1 MILLIGGA
9 QDHNPSKASSTSNDQ
24 FMKIVDWIKSNLNLV
39 DYGLDYLNEETG
51 CTNKIELYTARFS
64 TLGNFEVNDSEAISL
79 TKDEIHTEKWNIWII
94 GSDSDDWHTYGIYD
108 NEKNYDN
115 TYTNTTEIEETTIA
129 MTNFD
134 TYGMRTGDSKGRTT
148 GNLVDYIL
156 WEQN

>member
-1 MILLIGGA
+1 M
-9 QDHNPSKASSTSNDQ
+9 D
-24 FMKIVDWIKSNLNLV
+24 
-39 DYGLDYLNEETG
+39 
-51 CTNKIELYTARFS
+51 
-64 TLGNFEVNDSEAISL
+64 DSEAISL
-79 TKDEIHTEKWNIWII
+79 TKDEIHTEKWSIWII

>member
-1 MILLIGGA
+1 
-9 QDHNPSKASSTSNDQ
+9 
-24 FMKIVDWIKSNLNLV
+24 MK
-39 DYGLDYLNEETG
+39 E
-51 CTNKIELYTARFS
+51 KIEELYS
-64 TLGNFEVNDSEAISL
+64 IHI
-79 TKDEIHTEKWNIWII
+79 TKEEKL
-94 GSDSDDWHTYGIYD
+94 SDKVTKIYD

-134 TYGMRTGDSKGRTT
+134 TYGMRTDDSKGRTT

>member
-64 TLGNFEVNDSEAISL
+64 TLGNFEVDDSEAISL
-79 TKDEIHTEKWNIWII
+79 TKDEIHTEKWSIWII

-134 TYGMRTGDSKGRTT
+134 TYGMRTDDSKGRTT